1 MRRVAV
7 FLLLVPAA
15 VAAGCTRTSANTT
28 PARSTPAMSTS
39 TTSGRTITASG
50 TFVAYTPG
58 ATAVTYDP
66 ALVPVGATATATI
79 TQTASNTRVQLTV
92 AGLRPN
98 RGYGA
103 HLHTNPCGPTG
114 DTAGPHYQH
123 QHDPAASAS
132 RPSVNPSYANPH
144 NEVWLDFTTDGN
156 GSASSTATQPWTF
169 GTSPRSLIINA
180 MTTKTA
186 PGQAGTAGCPRRL
199 PDPARVI
206 PRPPLAPCRR

>member
-15 VAAGCTRTSANTT
+15 VAAGCTRNSANTT

-79 TQTASNTRVQLTV
+79 TQTCTPTV
-92 AGLRPN
+92 AVRP
-98 RGYGA
+98 
-103 HLHTNPCGPTG
+103 
-114 DTAGPHYQH
+114 
-123 QHDPAASAS
+123 
-132 RPSVNPSYANPH
+132 
-144 NEVWLDFTTDGN
+144 
-156 GSASSTATQPWTF
+156 
-169 GTSPRSLIINA
+169 
-180 MTTKTA
+180 
-186 PGQAGTAGCPRRL
+186 
-199 PDPARVI
+199 VI
-206 PRPPLAPCRR
+206 PRAPTTSTNSTPPHPRPGPR

>member
-1 MRRVAV
+1 MRRVV
-7 FLLLVPAA
+7 LVLLLVPAA

-28 PARSTPAMSTS
+28 PATSTPAGSS
-39 TTSGRTITASG
+39 PAISASPTSGPTITGHG

-66 ALVPVGATATATI
+66 ALVPVGATAMLTT
-79 TQTASNTRVQLTV
+79 TQTAANTRVQLTV
-92 AGLRPN
+92 AGLRPH

-114 DTAGPHYQH
+114 DAAGPHYQH

-144 NEVWLDFTTDGN
+144 NEVWLDFTTDGH
-156 GSASSTATQPWTF
+156 GSATAATTQPWTF
-169 GTSPRSLIINA
+169 GTNPRSLVIHA

-186 PGQAGTAGCPRRL
+186 PGQAGTAGARAACLTL
-199 PDPARVI
+199 PP
-206 PRPPLAPCRR
+206 

>member
-7 FLLLVPAA
+7 VLLLVPAA
-15 VAAGCTRTSANTT
+15 ALAAGCTRASGNTT
-28 PARSTPAMSTS
+28 PAMSAS
-39 TTSGRTITASG
+39 ATSGRTITARG

-66 ALVPVGATATATI
+66 ALVPVGATATVTI
-79 TQTASNTRVQLTV
+79 TQTAANTRVQSTV

-114 DTAGPHYQH
+114 DAAGPHYQH
-123 QHDPAASAS
+123 QRDPAASAS

-144 NEVWLDFTTDGN
+144 NEVWLDFTTDSHG
-156 GSASSTATQPWTF
+156 GATATATHPWTF
-169 GTSPRSLIINA
+169 GTNPRSLIIHA

-186 PGQAGTAGCPRRL
+186 PGQAGTADVRAACLTL
-199 PDPARVI
+199 PA
-206 PRPPLAPCRR
+206 

>member
-1 MRRVAV
+1 MRRVTV

-15 VAAGCTRTSANTT
+15 VAAGCTRTSADTT
-28 PARSTPAMSTS
+28 PARSTPARSRPAISTS
-39 TTSGRTITASG
+39 TTPGRTITASG

-66 ALVPVGATATATI
+66 TLVPVGATATVTI
-79 TQTASNTRVQLTV
+79 TQTAANTRVQLTV

-114 DTAGPHYQH
+114 AAAGPHYQH

-132 RPSVNPSYANPH
+132 RPSVDPSYANPR
-144 NEVWLDFTTDGN
+144 NEIWLDFTTDSN
-156 GSASSTATQPWTF
+156 GSASSTATHPWTF
-169 GTSPRSLIINA
+169 GTDPRSLVIHA

-186 PGQAGTAGCPRRL
+186 PGQAGTAGARAACLTL
-199 PDPARVI
+199 PA
-206 PRPPLAPCRR
+206 